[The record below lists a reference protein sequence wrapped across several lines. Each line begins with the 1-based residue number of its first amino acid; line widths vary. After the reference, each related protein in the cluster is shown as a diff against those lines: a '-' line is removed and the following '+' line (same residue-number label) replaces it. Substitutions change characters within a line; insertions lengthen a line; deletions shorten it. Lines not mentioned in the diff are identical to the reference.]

1 MSIPRL
7 GFKDEVI
14 GSFQCNIHDPNSFEN
29 SDFLIFEVDKYSLI
43 IENNYYKKLYDDS
56 TIDLILSVDCFDIYK
71 ELKTSIKDEP
81 KIEFPR
87 KDAGGKFVISI
98 YFVALKNFTID
109 TNNNDFDS
117 FYDGKYSVEKG
128 QIVSKVIKHHIN
140 VNLTNTSSSFKFL
153 SILKNPELTDKSF
166 EIKLEE
172 DIPSMSIK
180 SEEFFGQLNRLLN
193 GRSKAKRKLADAIF
207 LGPLY
212 IELFRIIIAGR
223 LDEEEYNWAINLS
236 KKLGYTNLEELKEDI
251 TNKQISDMEVFENAY
266 NFYADRFY
274 SDKYFKELIDNIE
287 QD

>member
-1 MSIPRL
+1 
-7 GFKDEVI
+7 
-14 GSFQCNIHDPNSFEN
+14 
-29 SDFLIFEVDKYSLI
+29 
-43 IENNYYKKLYDDS
+43 
-56 TIDLILSVDCFDIYK
+56 
-71 ELKTSIKDEP
+71 
-81 KIEFPR
+81 
-87 KDAGGKFVISI
+87 
-98 YFVALKNFTID
+98 
-109 TNNNDFDS
+109 
-117 FYDGKYSVEKG
+117 
-128 QIVSKVIKHHIN
+128 IN

-180 SEEFFGQLNRLLN
+180 SEEFFGQLNRLLK